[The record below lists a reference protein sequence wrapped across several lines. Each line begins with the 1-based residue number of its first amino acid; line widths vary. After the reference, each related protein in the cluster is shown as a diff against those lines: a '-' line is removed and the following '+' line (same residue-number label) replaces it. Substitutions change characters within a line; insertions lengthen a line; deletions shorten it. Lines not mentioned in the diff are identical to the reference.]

1 MKPRGEEEHR
11 DREVLNSR
19 CCASEQGV
27 VCEEALGSAESATR
41 RCTSPCSDRKR
52 GFSSSPVLEGWM
64 ARGGLTLA
72 WCFCVSPSE
81 GEFRLPWEPAFV
93 APCLLCCRGAEQHTS
108 ERVCVSEDGG
118 TSASSLTWVGIKGER
133 GEWFR
138 LPSCR
143 CAWKL
148 PAAAGLGEA
157 CSALDPWERLI
168 RAQGGRR

>member
-1 MKPRGEEEHR
+1 MTERFSTHVVVPVSRGWFVR
-11 DREVLNSR
+11 RPWVLQSLPHV
-19 CCASEQGV
+19 AVHLLVLTEK
-27 VCEEALGSAESATR
+27 EGSAPAPSWKA
-41 RCTSPCSDRKR
+41 
-52 GFSSSPVLEGWM
+52 GWLEE
-64 ARGGLTLA
+64 GLTLA

-81 GEFRLPWEPAFV
+81 GEFRLPWEPAFM